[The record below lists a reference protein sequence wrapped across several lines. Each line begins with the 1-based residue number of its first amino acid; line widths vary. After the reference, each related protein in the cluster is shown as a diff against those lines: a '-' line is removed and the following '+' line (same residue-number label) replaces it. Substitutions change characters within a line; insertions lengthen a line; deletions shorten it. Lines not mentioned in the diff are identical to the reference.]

1 MIRQQYETP
10 GVVFLRVSNKAG
22 PVDVHAHDGE
32 TTEVEVTVNG
42 DAGAEAVAYTKIEHV
57 ETESGHRVLIEVP
70 ARSGVLRPWVKRGT
84 TVRVAVRLPEG
95 ASVQIETAAG
105 EVSAEGRLGHASVQT
120 ASGDVSVERTDGD
133 LRVRTASGDIVVGSV
148 SGSAR
153 IQTAS
158 GDVRG
163 GTIEGGGEIKTA
175 SGDVRVEATGGGLMV
190 QTASGDVSTGH
201 LAAGCLVKT
210 ASGDLHVG
218 RLTGG
223 RAELE
228 TVTGDIDVAVA
239 RGAVVAVDAVTVS
252 GSLSSE
258 IDLDAEAP
266 DLTGEDD
273 IARLELHA
281 RTVSGDLRIERAALA

>member
-10 GVVFLRVSNKAG
+10 GEVFVRVSNKAG
-22 PVDVHAHDGE
+22 PVEVHAHDSA
-32 TTEVEVTVNG
+32 TTEVEVTAKG
-42 DAGAEAVAYTKIEHV
+42 ESGAEAVANTKIEHV
-57 ETESGHRVLIEVP
+57 ETDAGHRVLVEVP
-70 ARSGVLRPWVKRGT
+70 ARSGLLRPWVKKGT

-105 EVSAEGRLGHASVQT
+105 EVSAEGRLGRAIVQT
-120 ASGDVSVERTDGD
+120 ASGDVSIETTDGD
-133 LRVRTASGDIVVGSV
+133 LRVRTASGDIAVTAV
-148 SGSAR
+148 SGEAD

-163 GTIEGGGEIKTA
+163 GTIEGGGAIKTA
-175 SGDVRVEATGGGLMV
+175 SGDVRVEAVGGGLTV
-190 QTASGDVSTGH
+190 QTASGDVCTGD

-210 ASGDLHVG
+210 ASGDLRVG
-218 RLTGG
+218 CLSGG

-228 TVTGDIDVAVA
+228 TVTGDIDVAVS
-239 RGAVVAVDAVTVS
+239 RGALVAVDAVTVS

-266 DLTGEDD
+266 DLSGEDD
-273 IARLELHA
+273 VARLELHA
-281 RTVSGDLRIERAALA
+281 RTVSGDLRIERAALG